1 MGGKPASVL
10 KYLDLQP
17 GSILSR
23 HDDNFVS
30 PELCG
35 ALICFVTGGDEWKEV
50 AERLG
55 FNQAYIRCFDS
66 RYRNPLE
73 VVLTCCHTS
82 VGELYDILV
91 ECGLPLPAD
100 LL

>member
-1 MGGKPASVL
+1 MMT
-10 KYLDLQP
+10 
-17 GSILSR
+17 
-23 HDDNFVS
+23 NFVS
-30 PELCG
+30 PEPCG
-35 ALICFVTGGDEWKEV
+35 GLICLFAGGDEWKEV

-66 RYRNPLE
+66 RYHNPLE
-73 VVLTCCHTS
+73 VALNCCHVS

-91 ECGLPLPAD
+91 ECGLPVLAD